1 MYAAVAGLKSHMSAL
16 NVIGNNVS
24 NVNTTAYKATRY
36 TFNEALYTTHRTGSD
51 GTAVSGGRNPAQVGF
66 GASIGTIDLDMS
78 TKNYSPTG
86 QLLDTMIDGD
96 GFFFVGD
103 KELGNGATAVSCGD
117 DASLKGMNI
126 TRLGNFNIDPNG
138 FLVDGNGSVV
148 WGFLEEE
155 ADLTTQ
161 YNLGTGE
168 VVVGNSEESNI
179 GEGEENT
186 AVVVKQLRDMTEDEI
201 KKLQKLGVNIHNVRF
216 ETLTEQKAAE
226 LRAKDEAALT
236 EEEKNLLARLGDSS
250 GGGSGDTENKS
261 PIKIGDSYLVSAT
274 VTQTSVMG
282 AMRLMTRNKDTNTI
296 EWPQYIQAKDVE
308 YNTPNDPSSG
318 VKSPAE
324 PAKFLDGADTRL
336 QADSVS
342 IDEKSGA
349 LRAMTS
355 DGQIYTVGYLAIA
368 KVTNPNGVTH
378 VDGRYY
384 QASDGAGVVRVTTVK
399 GAVSGIKD
407 KDGNVTGPESAG
419 DTKLITGGLES
430 SGTDLA
436 TEITNMITV
445 QRGYQANTRTVTV
458 TDSMLEELV
467 NMKR

>member
-349 LRAMTS
+349 LRVMTATDRS
-355 DGQIYTVGYLAIA
+355 T
-368 KVTNPNGVTH
+368 P
-378 VDGRYY
+378 
-384 QASDGAGVVRVTTVK
+384 
-399 GAVSGIKD
+399 
-407 KDGNVTGPESAG
+407 SA
-419 DTKLITGGLES
+419 TLPLP
-430 SGTDLA
+430 
-436 TEITNMITV
+436 
-445 QRGYQANTRTVTV
+445 R
-458 TDSMLEELV
+458 
-467 NMKR
+467 